1 MTTTTATAPEYRA
14 LTDPATKTWHL
25 GSVERGELCYCGT
38 RLMTPGDT
46 RAFALKVPADARK
59 FETSGDLSKVTCKA
73 CRRNRAWSQANGAAA
88 APLSPAPAATARKP
102 RARTGTGTVSPAGAV
117 SASALIEPDPETG
130 LPRIR
135 PDVKARADQVV
146 AAQKARNARKAGR

>member
-1 MTTTTATAPEYRA
+1 MTTTATAPEYRA

-46 RAFALKVPADARK
+46 RTFALKVPADARK
-59 FETSGDLSKVTCKA
+59 FETSGDLSRVTCKA

-88 APLSPAPAATARKP
+88 APVAPAPAATARKP
-102 RARTGTGTVSPAGAV
+102 RARTGTVSPAGAV
-117 SASALIEPDPETG
+117 PDSALIEPDPQTG
-130 LPRIR
+130 LPRIK
-135 PDVKARADQVV
+135 PEVQARADQVV
-146 AAQKARNARKAGR
+146 AAQKARNAGKAGR

>member
-1 MTTTTATAPEYRA
+1 MTTTATAPEYRA

-59 FETSGDLSKVTCKA
+59 FETSADLSRVTCGA
-73 CRRNRAWSQANGAAA
+73 CRRNRAWLQANAAA
-88 APLSPAPAATARKP
+88 APVAPAPATTARKP
-102 RARTGTGTVSPAGAV
+102 RARTGT
-117 SASALIEPDPETG
+117 ASALIEADPETG
-130 LPRIR
+130 LPRIK
-135 PDVKARADQVV
+135 PEVQARADQVV
-146 AAQKARNARKAGR
+146 AAQKARNAGKAGR

>member
-1 MTTTTATAPEYRA
+1 MTTTATAPEYRA

-59 FETSGDLSKVTCKA
+59 FETSDDLSRVTCGA
-73 CRRNRAWSQANGAAA
+73 CRRNRAWSQATAA
-88 APLSPAPAATARKP
+88 APLAPAPAATARKP
-102 RARTGTGTVSPAGAV
+102 RARTGTGT
-117 SASALIEPDPETG
+117 ASALIEADPETG
-130 LPRIR
+130 LPRIK
-135 PDVKARADQVV
+135 PEVQARADQVV
-146 AAQKARNARKAGR
+146 AAQKARNAAKAGR